1 MRLLS
6 AAILALGMAMS
17 IHAPAMA
24 AAPKMKMAAKTY
36 ECPKCHATSAKAGTC
51 PHCKVA
57 MVAKMAAY
65 ECTHCKVTSAKAGK
79 CPKCGMAMTK
89 VKSTKM

>member
-1 MRLLS
+1 MRIL
-6 AAILALGMAMS
+6 AATILALGMAMS
-17 IHAPAMA
+17 LHTPVMA
-24 AAPKMKMAAKTY
+24 ATAKTKMAAKMY
-36 ECPKCHATSAKAGTC
+36 ECPKCHATSAKAGDC

-57 MVAKMAAY
+57 MVAKMASY

-89 VKSTKM
+89 VKSGKM